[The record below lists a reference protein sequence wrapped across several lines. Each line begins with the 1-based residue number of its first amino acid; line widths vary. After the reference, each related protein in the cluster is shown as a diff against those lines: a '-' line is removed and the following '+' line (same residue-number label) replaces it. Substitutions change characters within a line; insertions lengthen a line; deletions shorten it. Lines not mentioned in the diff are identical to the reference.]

1 MSLQLISR
9 NDDLKLLQDEGYEVS
24 VLSGHLLVAHVPYVN
39 SKKQVAYGTLVSPL
53 DLAGDKTIKPSNH
66 VVYWVGEYP
75 CDSKGSQMVKLVND
89 PNFRLK
95 ISEGLETTCQ
105 FSHKPDGGYANY
117 HEKMSRYIKI
127 LEAEAHVIDPTAT
140 AQTHPVIRTI
150 DGDSVFCYVDNASSH
165 AGTTAI
171 NEKLRARI
179 AIVGLGGTG
188 AYILDF
194 VAKTL
199 VNEIHLFD
207 GDRFLQHNAFRSP
220 GAPSC
225 EDLGK
230 QLTKVEWFAE
240 NYSRMRKKIIPH
252 FQFIDD
258 TNVSELET
266 MDFVFLC
273 LDNPEAK
280 KIIVEYLVEKNI
292 SFIDVGMGLVQNE
305 AIGGAVRVTACTPSF
320 HEHVA
325 RRINFINGEDEVY
338 SRNIQIVEMNALN
351 AALAVIKWKKLCG
364 FYADLEHEHHTV
376 YSIPTNEL
384 INDDLPI
391 ETKTDHA

>member
-1 MSLQLISR
+1 MR
-9 NDDLKLLQDEGYEVS
+9 
-24 VLSGHLLVAHVPYVN
+24 
-39 SKKQVAYGTLVSPL
+39 
-53 DLAGDKTIKPSNH
+53 
-66 VVYWVGEYP
+66 
-75 CDSKGSQMVKLVND
+75 
-89 PNFRLK
+89 RLRK
-95 ISEGLETTCQ
+95 
-105 FSHKPDGGYANY
+105 A
-117 HEKMSRYIKI
+117 
-127 LEAEAHVIDPTAT
+127 A
-140 AQTHPVIRTI
+140 
-150 DGDSVFCYVDNASSH
+150 
-165 AGTTAI
+165 
-171 NEKLRARI
+171 
-179 AIVGLGGTG
+179 
-188 AYILDF
+188 
-194 VAKTL
+194 
-199 VNEIHLFD
+199 
-207 GDRFLQHNAFRSP
+207 
-220 GAPSC
+220 
-225 EDLGK
+225 
-230 QLTKVEWFAE
+230 TKVEWFAE